1 LPRGAGRPV
10 LTPAELH
17 FRSATRGRLEGQGER
32 DRRRAGVARPHVRQ
46 LRQRRPHCVDG
57 QRRGDVL
64 GIGTDADE
72 WWEGRSV
79 IAKVVTTQVQEMSRA
94 GVRLIAGQPHIVA
107 CGDVVWSVDRPVLHL
122 GDGTETPLR
131 VTAIAVSVGGSLHL
145 THFHYSVGSVNAE
158 VFQQEL
164 TTR

>member
-1 LPRGAGRPV
+1 V
-10 LTPAELH
+10 
-17 FRSATRGRLEGQGER
+17 SATDDMRELLGRMYDSFASG
-32 DRRRAGVARPHVRQ
+32 DPTVWTDNVA
-46 LRQRRPHCVDG
+46 D
-57 QRRGDVL
+57 DVV

-79 IAKVVTTQVQEMSRA
+79 VAKVVTTQVQEMSRA